1 MSEKEKQIIKTLADK
16 LPAMSERERGYLEGT
31 IATAAAMSSKK
42 EELEKDGPEKKV
54 GREEMNIYEA
64 TKMALQE
71 KKCMRENPTARVKV
85 KVETAGTC
93 TLMKLDGSHPVKGW
107 QPTTRELLSES
118 WEITE

>member
-1 MSEKEKQIIKTLADK
+1 MNTSFVVILGYLCKQYKEKEWKRQ
-16 LPAMSERERGYLEGT
+16 EGGGG
-31 IATAAAMSSKK
+31 K
-42 EELEKDGPEKKV
+42 
-54 GREEMNIYEA
+54 MNIYEA
-64 TKMALQE
+64 SKKALQE

>member
-1 MSEKEKQIIKTLADK
+1 
-16 LPAMSERERGYLEGT
+16 
-31 IATAAAMSSKK
+31 
-42 EELEKDGPEKKV
+42 
-54 GREEMNIYEA
+54 MNIYEA

-71 KKCMRENPTARVKV
+71 KKCRRENPTARVKV

-93 TLMKLDGSHPVKGW
+93 TLMKLDGSHPVEGW

>member
-1 MSEKEKQIIKTLADK
+1 M
-16 LPAMSERERGYLEGT
+16 
-31 IATAAAMSSKK
+31 
-42 EELEKDGPEKKV
+42 EKKKV
-54 GREEMNIYEA
+54 QYIAWKDTGLWRENSWLKRYIWESNKKVRRGKMNIYEA
-64 TKMALQE
+64 SKKALQE